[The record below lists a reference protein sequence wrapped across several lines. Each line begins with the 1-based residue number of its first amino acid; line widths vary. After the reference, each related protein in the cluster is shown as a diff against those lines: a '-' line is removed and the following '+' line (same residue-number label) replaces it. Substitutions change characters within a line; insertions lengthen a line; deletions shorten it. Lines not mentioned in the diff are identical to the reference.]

1 MLNSL
6 AIKAINLLLKAN
18 PKTKDELQKYATK
31 VIGLDLPFLSLQ
43 FIIAADGS
51 LEPET
56 STTDCVI
63 TIPLSSASHAIHQDD
78 VKTFKTLQIT
88 GDKVLA
94 KNLLATLAAIETTK
108 ILYLQQNPLLNMF
121 AAKLEQLIE
130 QLVSYAKL
138 VSHNAGLS
146 TSQYLQYETNAIAD
160 KYQIEDFCT
169 EVDNLRERCDLLA
182 KRVERYTSSASNAS
196 ATNNENATQESNR

>member
-56 STTDCVI
+56 APTDCVI

-94 KNLLATLAAIETTK
+94 KNLLATLATIETTK

-169 EVDNLRERCDLLA
+169 EVDNLRERCDLLT
-182 KRVERYTSSASNAS
+182 KRVERYASSASS
-196 ATNNENATQESNR
+196 IPATNNENANQESNR